1 LVFGFDELSLRDL
14 AALCTAITS
23 SAKGATTMQEA
34 ADDVVRC
41 LRYVFGTHRHGRSDI
56 ILARAFQTVRY
67 DALPPDLKEYV
78 DQRMGPDEPP
88 ERCLVLLGTDGDL
101 PEWCDRRLS
110 RDHRAI
116 PLSGLDAVSS
126 MPMVSAL
133 VEDLGVSM
141 STFLHGGEGLDVHRL
156 DRDFGVFFVPEARG
170 SNEVPAQGFVREHG
184 VESVL
189 GFGGLLPG
197 GDLFSIVLFTR
208 TAAAPDVV
216 HLFRTVA
223 VAAKLAL
230 LTAATAPLFPGEPPR
245 PVHAAALDRARI
257 RALEQ
262 MLEVQQQTVT
272 HQAAHLERA
281 LDEALRSRAEA
292 QREAAANEVLREV
305 TSTLSAELEYD
316 RLVQAAT
323 DAATRISGAR
333 YGVFCAPEGQGPDSR
348 HQVQALAGIAPEE
361 LVDILTSPA
370 GQMFRPVFTRPRV
383 LGQHGLGQGGL
394 ADTGDGALRSY
405 MEVPVFSHA
414 GDVHGAF
421 LLGHPQPERFDE
433 RAERL
438 VLGIA
443 AQTSIA
449 LDNARLFAAQR
460 HTALALQESLLP
472 QQVAAPTGLEVGHE
486 YLAGGYGVD
495 VGGDW
500 YDVIPISGG
509 RTAFV
514 IGDVMGKG
522 VKAAAVMGQ
531 LRTAIRA
538 YTVTDLPPGALMSR
552 LNRLV
557 LDMGDDLIA
566 TCVYAVLDQT
576 DGTLTMASSGHMP
589 PAFVHPGGS
598 VELAELPLGPPLG
611 VEGAVHTE
619 QQVPFPVGSRMLLYT
634 DGLVEHRERDLADGL
649 TDLVARLDVTTA
661 PCAVACKEIITA
673 LMDNRTQD
681 DDITLLMVANV
692 GLSRK
697 EHVRRA
703 FAPDPGHAAQVRA
716 FVESSLTAWGDTE
729 LVIPAVSV
737 VNELYINAVAHARTA
752 ITLHLR
758 RLPHMLIAEVED
770 LDGHEPRRS
779 IASPEDEH
787 HRGLQIVEAFSTRWG
802 TRRTATGKVVWAE
815 FAVPR

>member
-1 LVFGFDELSLRDL
+1 VFGFDQLSLRDL
-14 AALCTAITS
+14 AALCTEITG

-56 ILARAFQTVRY
+56 VLARAFQTVAY
-67 DALPPDLKEYV
+67 DALPPDLKRYV
-78 DQRMGPDEPP
+78 DQRLGPGEPP
-88 ERCLVLLGTDGDL
+88 DRCLVLLGTDGDL
-101 PEWCDRRLS
+101 PEWRDRRAS
-110 RDHRAI
+110 RDHQAI
-116 PLSGLDAVSS
+116 PLSSAEAVSS

-133 VEDLGVSM
+133 VDDLGVSM

-156 DRDFGVFFVPEARG
+156 DRDFGVFFVPEARV
-170 SNEVPAQGFVREHG
+170 SQEVPAQGFVREHG

-197 GDLFSIVLFTR
+197 GDLFSIILFTR
-208 TAAAPDVV
+208 TPASPEVV

-230 LTAATAPLFPGEPPR
+230 LTAATAPLFPGELPR
-245 PVHAAALDRARI
+245 PVDAAALAEARI

-262 MLEVQQQTVT
+262 MLDVQQQTVT
-272 HQAAHLERA
+272 HQASHLERA
-281 LDEALRSRAEA
+281 LGQALRSEAEA

-305 TSTLSAELEYD
+305 TSTLSAELEHD

-333 YGVFCAPEGQGPDSR
+333 YGVYCGPDEDRTDGR
-348 HQVQALAGIAPEE
+348 HRVQAVAGIAPEE
-361 LVDILTSPA
+361 LVDLLA
-370 GQMFRPVFTRPRV
+370 GPGGAGIRPEFAGPRL
-383 LGQHGLGQGGL
+383 LGQHELAGMTGG
-394 ADTGDGALRSY
+394 TLRSY
-405 MEVPVFSHA
+405 LEVPVVSHT
-414 GDVHGAF
+414 GGVHGSF
-421 LLGHPQPERFDE
+421 LLGHPEPERFDE
-433 RAERL
+433 RAKRL
-438 VLGIA
+438 VAGIA
-443 AQTSIA
+443 AQASIA

-460 HTALALQESLLP
+460 HTALALQQSLLP
-472 QQVAAPTGLEVGHE
+472 QQVDAPDGLEVGHE
-486 YLAGGYGVD
+486 YLPGGYGVD

-500 YDVIPISGG
+500 YDVIPIAGG

-576 DGTLTMASSGHMP
+576 DGTLTVASSGHMP
-589 PAFVHPGGS
+589 PAFVHPDGR

-611 VEGAVHTE
+611 VEAAVHTE
-619 QQVPFPVGSRMLLYT
+619 QQLDFPVGSRMLLYT
-634 DGLVEHRERDLADGL
+634 DGLVEHRERDLTDGL
-649 TDLVARLDVTTA
+649 TDLVARLDLTTA
-661 PCAVACKEIITA
+661 PCPVACKEIISA
-673 LMDNRTQD
+673 LLDNRTQD
-681 DDITLLMVANV
+681 DDITLLMVGNV
-692 GLSRK
+692 GLSRR
-697 EHVRRA
+697 EHVRREFPA
-703 FAPDPGHAAQVRA
+703 DPAHAAQVRA
-716 FVESSLTAWGDTE
+716 FVESSLLAWGDRE
-729 LVIPAVSV
+729 LVVPATSV
-737 VNELYINAVAHARTA
+737 VNELYINAVTHAGTA
-752 ITLHLR
+752 TTLHLR
-758 RLPHMLIAEVED
+758 RLPRVLIAEVED
-770 LDGHEPRRS
+770 LDAHEPRRS

-787 HRGLQIVEAFSTRWG
+787 HRGLQIVEAFASRWG
-802 TRRTATGKVVWAE
+802 TRHTDTGKVVWAE
-815 FAVPR
+815 FALPQ